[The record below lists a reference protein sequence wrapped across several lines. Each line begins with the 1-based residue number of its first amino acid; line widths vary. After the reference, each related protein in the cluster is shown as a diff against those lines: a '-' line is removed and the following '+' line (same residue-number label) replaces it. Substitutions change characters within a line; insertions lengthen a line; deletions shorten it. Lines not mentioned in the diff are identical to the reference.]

1 LFLLFLYLGFISPIF
16 KSVAFFIIAS
26 FFLLI
31 GILILIDI
39 ELIHSELKKDKPINY
54 LLSLMFGTILILI
67 ACFFFDI
74 SLSILFNQYI
84 VKMDF
89 SPGGN
94 NENPEGNSGNN
105 DNPEGNPGNN
115 ENPGGNSGNNDNPG
129 GNPGNNEN
137 PEGNSGNNG
146 NPEGNSGNNGNPID
160 NPNNRNN
167 DRDRPGSAL
176 MFINYGRRR
185 TGDAGYNRNDERPL
199 MRDYRGYVDRRSCDS
214 RFQYIANK

>member
-1 LFLLFLYLGFISPIF
+1 
-16 KSVAFFIIAS
+16 
-26 FFLLI
+26 
-31 GILILIDI
+31 
-39 ELIHSELKKDKPINY
+39 
-54 LLSLMFGTILILI
+54 MFGTILILI

-94 NENPEGNSGNN
+94 NDNPEGNPGNN

-115 ENPGGNSGNNDNPG
+115 DNPEGNPGNNDNSGGNPGNNDNSGGNPGNNDNPG
-129 GNPGNNEN
+129 GNPGNNGN
-137 PEGNSGNNG
+137 PEINPGNNG
-146 NPEGNSGNNGNPID
+146 NPEGNNGNPID
-160 NPNNRNN
+160 NPNNRDN
-167 DRDRPGSAL
+167 DRDRPGLAL
-176 MFINYGRRR
+176 MFINHGRRR

-199 MRDYRGYVDRRSCDS
+199 MRNYRGYVDRRSCES

>member
-1 LFLLFLYLGFISPIF
+1 LFLSFLFLGFISPIL

-94 NENPEGNSGNN
+94 NENPEGN
-105 DNPEGNPGNN
+105 
-115 ENPGGNSGNNDNPG
+115 
-129 GNPGNNEN
+129 PGNNEN
-137 PEGNSGNNG
+137 PEGNPGNNG
-146 NPEGNSGNNGNPID
+146 NPEGNNGNPID
-160 NPNNRNN
+160 NPNNRDN
-167 DRDRPGSAL
+167 DRDRPGFA
-176 MFINYGRRR
+176 
-185 TGDAGYNRNDERPL
+185 
-199 MRDYRGYVDRRSCDS
+199 
-214 RFQYIANK
+214 

>member
-1 LFLLFLYLGFISPIF
+1 LFLSFLCLGFISPIF

-39 ELIHSELKKDKPINY
+39 ELIHYELKKDKPIYY

-89 SPGGN
+89 Y
-94 NENPEGNSGNN
+94 PE
-105 DNPEGNPGNN
+105 
-115 ENPGGNSGNNDNPG
+115 GNNDNPG
-129 GNPGNNEN
+129 GNPGNNDN
-137 PEGNSGNNG
+137 PVGNPGNNG
-146 NPEGNSGNNGNPID
+146 NPEGNNGNPID
-160 NPNNRNN
+160 NPSNRDN
-167 DRDRPGSAL
+167 DRDRPGLAI
-176 MFINYGRRR
+176 MFINHSRRR
-185 TGDAGYNRNDERPL
+185 TGDAGYNPNDERPL
-199 MRDYRGYVDRRSCDS
+199 MRNYRGYVNRENCES